1 MSHDIIRAPPSLPP
15 TLPQPTP
22 LLYLKALLAPSPQ
35 SALQRDD
42 RREPDGTTGSL
53 FLRSYPHYGKM
64 KPALIVVFALL
75 AETVALP
82 VGKEGQKDVVARC
95 LVEVLTK
102 ALSKPDVHL
111 DEECKDILQ
120 AGVKYAPENKKT
132 TEGIVTPEDISRA
145 GAPTAKTA
153 DVKDIEALLK
163 SVEEKRE
170 TPEDE
175 RNQESWSLIEKRD
188 GEQEEEVRE
197 KRSSWRPGRFHQ
209 RKSKRGEEDY
219 DRSQESWG
227 GLERRSDDEEEDGES
242 EEREKRNWRPG
253 RHYQRKS
260 KRDEEDGGEPEE
272 ERSQEYWDADKR
284 LENEEE
290 EREKRIWKPTHRY
303 HHKIKLHRRSDE
315 PSEGEGYEDRSQESW
330 DVDKRSWKAGRFH
343 QRRHKRD
350 EEPSEEAREEPEEE
364 RSQEHWDV
372 DTGREKREWRA
383 GRYHQRRQKRDEELS
398 EEAKEEPDEE
408 RSQEYWDFD
417 TGREKRDWR
426 PGRHSQRRHKRE
438 DRLSED
444 AKEEPDEDRSQ
455 EYWEFDTGREKRD
468 WRPGRHSQRRHK
480 RDEEISEEARD
491 EPDEE
496 RNQEYWDFDTERDK
510 RSWRPGRHHQRKHKR
525 AEELGEDG
533 RAEPEEERSQE
544 YWDFDKRDDKED
556 VEVEKRIWKPTHR
569 YHHKRRLHK
578 RGSSEEEMEPR
589 GDSEE
594 NTEEEKDRDEA
605 LRYLAEKR
613 NPWIYRGYY
622 HPAWYK
628 RDSDEHAAT
637 SAKMDELTKL
647 LSYKLNQLANQST
660 KEEDKRSSQQREL
673 TPQEEKQL
681 ENLAAMDMELQK
693 IAAKLHDKTA

>member
-1 MSHDIIRAPPSLPP
+1 MSCYTR
-15 TLPQPTP
+15 
-22 LLYLKALLAPSPQ
+22 

-95 LVEVLTK
+95 PVEVLTK

-111 DEECKDILQ
+111 DQECKDILQ

-188 GEQEEEVRE
+188 GEQEEEIRE

-260 KRDEEDGGEPEE
+260 KRDEEDGGEPEK

-284 LENEEE
+284 LENKEE

-315 PSEGEGYEDRSQESW
+315 PSEGEGYKDRSQESW

-343 QRRHKRD
+343 QRRHKRN
-350 EEPSEEAREEPEEE
+350 EELSEEAREEPEEE

-496 RNQEYWDFDTERDK
+496 RSQEYWDFDTELDK
-510 RSWRPGRHHQRKHKR
+510 RSWRPGRHYQRKHKR

-533 RAEPEEERSQE
+533 RAELEEERSQE

-556 VEVEKRIWKPTHR
+556 VEVEKRIWKPTHQ

-578 RGSSEEEMEPR
+578 RGSSEEEMELR

-647 LSYKLNQLANQST
+647 LSYKLNQLANQSA
-660 KEEDKRSSQQREL
+660 KEEDKSSSQQREL

>member
-1 MSHDIIRAPPSLPP
+1 
-15 TLPQPTP
+15 
-22 LLYLKALLAPSPQ
+22 
-35 SALQRDD
+35 
-42 RREPDGTTGSL
+42 
-53 FLRSYPHYGKM
+53 M

-111 DEECKDILQ
+111 DQECKDILQ
-120 AGVKYAPENKKT
+120 TGVKYAPVNKKT
-132 TEGIVTPEDISRA
+132 TEGTATQEEISDA

-153 DVKDIEALLK
+153 DVNDIEALLK

-170 TPEDE
+170 TPEEE

-188 GEQEEEVRE
+188 GDQEEEIRE

-227 GLERRSDDEEEDGES
+227 GLERRYNDKEEEDGES

-260 KRDEEDGGEPEE
+260 KRDEEDGEEAEE

-290 EREKRIWKPTHRY
+290 GEREKRIWKPTHRY

-350 EEPSEEAREEPEEE
+350 EELSEEAREEPEEE
-364 RSQEHWDV
+364 RSQEHWDI

-408 RSQEYWDFD
+408 RNQEYWD
-417 TGREKRDWR
+417 
-426 PGRHSQRRHKRE
+426 
-438 DRLSED
+438 
-444 AKEEPDEDRSQ
+444 
-455 EYWEFDTGREKRD
+455 FDTGREKRD

-496 RNQEYWDFDTERDK
+496 RSQEAWDFDTERAK
-510 RSWRPGRHHQRKHKR
+510 RNWRPGRHHQRKHKR

-533 RAEPEEERSQE
+533 REEPEEERSQE
-544 YWDFDKRDDKED
+544 YWDFDKKDDKD
-556 VEVEKRIWKPTHR
+556 VEIEKRIWKPTHR

-578 RGSSEEEMEPR
+578 RGSSEEEIEPI

-594 NTEEEKDRDEA
+594 NAEEEKDRDEA

-613 NPWIYRGYY
+613 NPWIDRGYY

-628 RDSDEHAAT
+628 RDSDEHAAS
-637 SAKMDELTKL
+637 SAKMDELTQL